1 VGLVEQ
7 DQTVIKQTPLHTKD
21 WYIKWIATIGLII
34 GMVLTSNNIYPL
46 NLYVNSIALVGWIIV
61 AAIWN
66 DRALIILNTVGLSIY
81 VNGVVSYLLK

>member
-1 VGLVEQ
+1 MEQ

-81 VNGVVSYLLK
+81 VNGVVVYLLK

>member
-1 VGLVEQ
+1 MGLVDKEQ
-7 DQTVIKQTPLHTKD
+7 SIFKQTPLHTKD
-21 WYIKWIATIGLII
+21 WYIKWISTIGLII

-46 NLYVNSIALVGWIIV
+46 NLYVNIVALLGWIIV

-81 VNGVVSYLLK
+81 ANGVVSYLLK

>member
-1 VGLVEQ
+1 VGLVGKEQ
-7 DQTVIKQTPLHTKD
+7 RLPKQTPLHTKD

-46 NLYVNSIALVGWIIV
+46 NLYVNIVALVGWIIV

-81 VNGVVSYLLK
+81 ANGVVSYLLK

>member
-1 VGLVEQ
+1 MGLVDKEQ
-7 DQTVIKQTPLHTKD
+7 SLPKQTPLHTKD
-21 WYIKWIATIGLII
+21 WYIKWISTIGLII

-46 NLYVNSIALVGWIIV
+46 NLYVNIVALVGWIIV

-81 VNGVVSYLLK
+81 VNGVVVYLLK

>member
-1 VGLVEQ
+1 VGLVDKEQ
-7 DQTVIKQTPLHTKD
+7 SISKQTPLHTKD
-21 WYIKWIATIGLII
+21 WYIKWISTIGLII

-46 NLYVNSIALVGWIIV
+46 NLYVNIVALVGWIIV

-81 VNGVVSYLLK
+81 VNGVVVYLLK

>member
-1 VGLVEQ
+1 MGLVDKEQ
-7 DQTVIKQTPLHTKD
+7 SISKQTPLHTKD
-21 WYIKWIATIGLII
+21 WYIKWISTIGLII

-46 NLYVNSIALVGWIIV
+46 NLYVNIVALVGWIIV

-81 VNGVVSYLLK
+81 VNGVVVYLLK

>member
-1 VGLVEQ
+1 MDKEQ
-7 DQTVIKQTPLHTKD
+7 SILKQTPLHTKD
-21 WYIKWIATIGLII
+21 WYIKWISTIGLII

-46 NLYVNSIALVGWIIV
+46 NLYVNIVALLGWIIV

-81 VNGVVSYLLK
+81 ANGVVSYLIKMD